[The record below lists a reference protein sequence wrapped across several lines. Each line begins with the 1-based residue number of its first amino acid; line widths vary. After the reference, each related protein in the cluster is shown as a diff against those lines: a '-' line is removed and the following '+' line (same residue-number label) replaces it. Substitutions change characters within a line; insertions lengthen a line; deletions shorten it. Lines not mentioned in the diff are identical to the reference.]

1 MPHSDSLTDEQRRI
15 LATVRA
21 FVEKEVRPVAAEWEH
36 ADRYPHELVEQM
48 KALGLFGAT
57 IPERYG
63 GLGLDY
69 GTYALIVEELSRGWM
84 SLAGVLNSHLVMAY
98 CVDAFGTDGQK
109 ARFLPAFAAGSRRG
123 GICLTEPQGGSDLQ
137 AIRTRA
143 VRQGEQGDQY
153 LLTGTKMFVT
163 NGRHGDTFLVLA
175 KTDPEAGLAHRG
187 MSLFLVEKGHP
198 GFQVGRNLSKLGYK
212 GVETVELTFDAVP
225 VAAGNLVGGQEGAGF
240 RQIMAGLEVGRINVA
255 ARAVGVAR
263 AAFEDSIRYAQ
274 LRQSFGRPIA
284 EHQAIQ
290 LKLADM
296 ATRLEA
302 ARLLTLEAARL
313 KTAGER
319 ADLAAGMAKLFAS
332 ETAQEAALEA
342 MRIHGGYGYTTEFPV
357 ERYYRDAPLLIIG
370 EGTNEIQRLVIA
382 RQLLK
387 RYAEEP

>member
-1 MPHSDSLTDEQRRI
+1 MSHAHSLTDEQRRI

-21 FVEKEVRPVAAEWEH
+21 FVEKEVRPVVADWEH

-48 KALGLFGAT
+48 KTLGLFGAT

-98 CVDAFGTDGQK
+98 CVDTFGTEVQK

-143 VRQGEQGDQY
+143 VRQGEQY

-175 KTDPEAGLAHRG
+175 KTDAEVGPPHRG

-212 GVETVELTFDAVP
+212 GVETVELIFDAVP
-225 VAAGNLVGGQEGAGF
+225 VPAANLVGGQEGAGF

-255 ARAVGVAR
+255 ARAVGLAR
-263 AAFEDSIRYAQ
+263 AAFEDAIRYAQ

-296 ATRLEA
+296 ATHLEA

-342 MRIHGGYGYTTEFPV
+342 MRIHGGYGYTTEFSV

-387 RYAEEP
+387 RYAEES